1 MDEGDK
7 EQFKTLLHDKFNN
20 NLKEVNQALVKHIEL
35 IERKNK
41 QTNPLIKDIKIMTN
55 L

>member
-7 EQFKTLLHDKFNN
+7 EQFRKLLHDKFNN

-35 IERKNK
+35 IERKK
-41 QTNPLIKDIKIMTN
+41 TSKPIRLSKT
-55 L
+55 